1 MTTFERIKQK
11 CLLAA
16 TEIGKYEDACEY
28 PYNLFS
34 KQEVDRLRTN
44 AAREIAELA
53 QMISNAAKVTE
64 TITETE

>member
-16 TEIGKYEDACEY
+16 SSIDDYEQSYSFRSLLDESLVDEKREI
-28 PYNLFS
+28 
-34 KQEVDRLRTN
+34 